1 MGELLV
7 RMVVSLAVVVG
18 LLILL
23 SRVAARRFQ
32 GRSGS
37 TIEVLHRQALGKAA
51 SVSIVSVAGR
61 VLVLGTTEQ
70 QVNVLTELDPDALE
84 ATGTA
89 AIEEAGESWEQ
100 EWDEEVEELDRISPA
115 APALAAPVGATAT
128 HAASHPGWATEQ
140 VPSLEALLS
149 EPDLVTLE
157 ELLGRPAPTHA
168 APATAA
174 AAYATAP
181 AAPAPT
187 RFDAA
192 ALAALDE
199 EDPILPEDPS
209 YAAFASQLRAQLASG
224 QLADPEPSAGP
235 SAGSGRHAAPAPA
248 LELPPVVSGGARA
261 ARPAAAPLAAPFPAP
276 VAVPVAAPV
285 DAPVAVPVEAPAAP
299 AAGTAAMAADI
310 AALRAALLAA
320 QLQAVAPAPAAPAT
334 GGRPSRAERRAAQAA
349 LSASQA
355 RGAAAIATQ
364 DQGALAGSVLSPTTW
379 KQAFRAVNRRA
390 S

>member
-51 SVSIVSVAGR
+51 SVSIVSIAGR

-70 QVNVLTELDPDALE
+70 QVNVLTELDPDALGE
-84 ATGTA
+84 LGTA
-89 AIEEAGESWEQ
+89 AVEEDGESWEQ
-100 EWDEEVEELDRISPA
+100 EWDEEVEELDRASLPAPVPA
-115 APALAAPVGATAT
+115 APALGAHRSTD
-128 HAASHPGWATEQ
+128 Q
-140 VPSLEALLS
+140 VPSLEALLA

-157 ELLGRPAPTHA
+157 ELLGRPAPAHTAPTHSGPVGAAYAAAPVASAAA
-168 APATAA
+168 APA
-174 AAYATAP
+174 
-181 AAPAPT
+181 AAPAGAAPAG
-187 RFDAA
+187 AA

-224 QLADPEPSAGP
+224 QLASGQLADARPSQPEPV
-235 SAGSGRHAAPAPA
+235 AGSGRHAAPAPA
-248 LELPPVVSGGARA
+248 LELPPAVSGGARA
-261 ARPAAAPLAAPFPAP
+261 ARPLAAAPAA
-276 VAVPVAAPV
+276 V
-285 DAPVAVPVEAPAAP
+285 PAAP
-299 AAGTAAMAADI
+299 APAPVVAGTTPAAAPSTAAMAADI

-320 QLQAVAPAPAAPAT
+320 QLQAATPAPAAPAA
-334 GGRPSRAERRAAQAA
+334 GAGRPSRAERRAAQAA
-349 LSASQA
+349 QA
-355 RGAAAIATQ
+355 RTAAALTAQ

>member
-32 GRSGS
+32 GRTGS
-37 TIEVLHRQALGKAA
+37 TIEVLHRQQLGKSA

-70 QVNVLTELDPDALE
+70 QVNVLTELDADALE
-84 ATGTA
+84 STDEADGA
-89 AIEEAGESWEQ
+89 DGADGSEESGAS
-100 EWDEEVEELDRISPA
+100 WDEEWDSEVEQLDRTAAP
-115 APALAAPVGATAT
+115 APALAAARHLDTAHHDT
-128 HAASHPGWATEQ
+128 AQ
-140 VPSLEALLS
+140 LPSWEALLA

-168 APATAA
+168 APAPAG
-174 AAYATAP
+174 TAP
-181 AAPAPT
+181 
-187 RFDAA
+187 A
-192 ALAALDE
+192 ALAALQE
-199 EDPILPEDPS
+199 EDPFLPEDPS

-224 QLADPEPSAGP
+224 QLTAPDTTTAPTADPTPS
-235 SAGSGRHAAPAPA
+235 SGRHAAPVPA

-261 ARPAAAPLAAPFPAP
+261 ARAATPVAP
-276 VAVPVAAPV
+276 VAQAPAPVAAPV
-285 DAPVAVPVEAPAAP
+285 PAPAVAPAPAASAP

-320 QLQAVAPAPAAPAT
+320 QLQASAPAPAVAP
-334 GGRPSRAERRAAQAA
+334 GRPSRAERRAAHTAAQTRDAVAADLQA
-349 LSASQA
+349 
-355 RGAAAIATQ
+355 
-364 DQGALAGSVLSPTTW
+364 QGALAGSLLSPTTW

>member
-100 EWDEEVEELDRISPA
+100 EWDEEVEELDRVDPA
-115 APALAAPVGATAT
+115 APALAAG
-128 HAASHPGWATEQ
+128 HRGWATEQ

-174 AAYATAP
+174 AAYAAAPGAP
-181 AAPAPT
+181 ATT
-187 RFDAA
+187 RSDAA
-192 ALAALDE
+192 AVAALDE

-224 QLADPEPSAGP
+224 QLADPEPPASP

-261 ARPAAAPLAAPFPAP
+261 ARPVAAPLAAPVPAP
-276 VAVPVAAPV
+276 VSAPVA
-285 DAPVAVPVEAPAAP
+285 APVAVPVEAPAAP

-349 LSASQA
+349 LPASQA
-355 RGAAAIATQ
+355 PAALATQ

>member
-84 ATGTA
+84 LA
-89 AIEEAGESWEQ
+89 ALAAGEGTDEDADEAWDQ
-100 EWDEEVEELDRISPA
+100 EWDEEVEQLD
-115 APALAAPVGATAT
+115 TAT
-128 HAASHPGWATEQ
+128 LPSPFQADTRRGWATEQ
-140 VPSLEALLS
+140 VPSLEALLA

-168 APATAA
+168 APVG
-174 AAYATAP
+174 AAYAAAP
-181 AAPAPT
+181 AAPTVVPAVAPVS
-187 RFDAA
+187 AA
-192 ALAALDE
+192 AVAALDE

-224 QLADPEPSAGP
+224 QLADPEPVV
-235 SAGSGRHAAPAPA
+235 GSGRHAAPAPA
-248 LELPPVVSGGARA
+248 LELPPTV
-261 ARPAAAPLAAPFPAP
+261 
-276 VAVPVAAPV
+276 
-285 DAPVAVPVEAPAAP
+285 
-299 AAGTAAMAADI
+299 
-310 AALRAALLAA
+310 
-320 QLQAVAPAPAAPAT
+320 
-334 GGRPSRAERRAAQAA
+334 
-349 LSASQA
+349 
-355 RGAAAIATQ
+355 
-364 DQGALAGSVLSPTTW
+364 
-379 KQAFRAVNRRA
+379 
-390 S
+390 

>member
-89 AIEEAGESWEQ
+89 AIEEAGQSWEQ
-100 EWDEEVEELDRISPA
+100 EWDEEVEELDRVSRA
-115 APALAAPVGATAT
+115 APALAAPVGAAPA
-128 HAASHPGWATEQ
+128 HAASHRGWATEQ

-181 AAPAPT
+181 AA
-187 RFDAA
+187 

-209 YAAFASQLRAQLASG
+209 YAAFASQLRAVRATKKQTQININKNRKMRNESFL
-224 QLADPEPSAGP
+224 
-235 SAGSGRHAAPAPA
+235 RRNRKR
-248 LELPPVVSGGARA
+248 VTVSLSMCRYLVGEQM
-261 ARPAAAPLAAPFPAP
+261 F
-276 VAVPVAAPV
+276 VA
-285 DAPVAVPVEAPAAP
+285 
-299 AAGTAAMAADI
+299 
-310 AALRAALLAA
+310 
-320 QLQAVAPAPAAPAT
+320 
-334 GGRPSRAERRAAQAA
+334 
-349 LSASQA
+349 
-355 RGAAAIATQ
+355 
-364 DQGALAGSVLSPTTW
+364 
-379 KQAFRAVNRRA
+379 
-390 S
+390 

>member
-84 ATGTA
+84 LAELATGGSG
-89 AIEEAGESWEQ
+89 EESAEDGDGAWDQ
-100 EWDEEVEELDRISPA
+100 EWDEEVEELDSTLLPSPV
-115 APALAAPVGATAT
+115 LAGT
-128 HAASHPGWATEQ
+128 HRGTEQ
-140 VPSLEALLS
+140 VPSLEALLA

-157 ELLGRPAPTHA
+157 ELLGRPAPVHTGPSHA
-168 APATAA
+168 APVG
-174 AAYATAP
+174 AAYAAAP
-181 AAPAPT
+181 AAPVAPSAP
-187 RFDAA
+187 AA
-192 ALAALDE
+192 AVAALDE

-224 QLADPEPSAGP
+224 QLAGDQPSRPEAV
-235 SAGSGRHAAPAPA
+235 AGSGRHAAPAPV

-261 ARPAAAPLAAPFPAP
+261 ARPLAEAPLAAAPLAAPL
-276 VAVPVAAPV
+276 AAPAV
-285 DAPVAVPVEAPAAP
+285 APATPAAAP

-320 QLQAVAPAPAAPAT
+320 QLQAATPAPAAPA
-334 GGRPSRAERRAAQAA
+334 GRPSRAERRAAQA
-349 LSASQA
+349 
-355 RGAAAIATQ
+355 RAAALAPQ

-379 KQAFRAVNRRA
+379 KQAFRAVNHRA

>member
-84 ATGTA
+84 LA
-89 AIEEAGESWEQ
+89 ALAAGEGTDEDADEAWDQ
-100 EWDEEVEELDRISPA
+100 EWDEEVEQLD
-115 APALAAPVGATAT
+115 TAT
-128 HAASHPGWATEQ
+128 LPSPVQADTRRGWATEQ
-140 VPSLEALLS
+140 VPSLEALLA

-168 APATAA
+168 APVG
-174 AAYATAP
+174 AAYAAAP
-181 AAPAPT
+181 AAPTVVPAVAPVS
-187 RFDAA
+187 AA
-192 ALAALDE
+192 AVAALDE

-224 QLADPEPSAGP
+224 QLADPEPVV
-235 SAGSGRHAAPAPA
+235 GSGRHAAPAPA
-248 LELPPVVSGGARA
+248 LELPPTVSGGARA
-261 ARPAAAPLAAPFPAP
+261 ARPL
-276 VAVPVAAPV
+276 
-285 DAPVAVPVEAPAAP
+285 
-299 AAGTAAMAADI
+299 
-310 AALRAALLAA
+310 
-320 QLQAVAPAPAAPAT
+320 APAPAAAP
-334 GGRPSRAERRAAQAA
+334 
-349 LSASQA
+349 
-355 RGAAAIATQ
+355 
-364 DQGALAGSVLSPTTW
+364 
-379 KQAFRAVNRRA
+379 
-390 S
+390 